1 MPSKRNTG
9 RSAGFAGPVQ
19 EYERVHGTVGDR
31 KIVFIGASYK
41 FVHRVFRDMLLV
53 GGFNDAHIVVHD
65 IDEVPLRIVSDLL
78 KKMARQKE
86 TNVTISATLDRE
98 EALREADAAIL
109 SITVG
114 GKESDYRSFEVC
126 AKYGIPVG
134 VGDTLGPAALAR
146 NLRTIPVAVEI
157 ARDMERLCPGAVMLN
172 FTNPMSAIT
181 GAFLRH
187 SEIPTFGLCH
197 SGDELYQ
204 FFADVF
210 SVRKSEVELQLA
222 GVNHQ
227 SFVAELRI
235 CGVDRTAEILDATM
249 GSSAVLSDSL
259 MGKTEEVNLQQ
270 DLFRLLGVWPSTGG
284 DHLAEFYEYFLTLRR
299 AEQLGLSAHL
309 RDVIPG
315 RQPFGRTP
323 ALRSSSTGPT
333 APSRW
338 VTFIC

>member
-1 MPSKRNTG
+1 MSLRQTSG

-19 EYERVHGTVGDR
+19 DYEKNEGTVGQR

-53 GGFNDAHIVVHD
+53 GGFDDVHVVVHD
-65 IDEVPLRIVSDLL
+65 IDEVPLRTVSGLL
-78 KKMARQKE
+78 EKMARQKE

-98 EALREADAAIL
+98 EALKGADAAIL

-146 NLRTIPVAVEI
+146 NLRTVPVVVEI
-157 ARDMERLCPGAVMLN
+157 ARDMERLCPEVVMLN

-187 SEIPTFGLCH
+187 SEIPAFGLCH

-210 SVRKSEVELQLA
+210 GGLEL
-222 GVNHQ
+222 
-227 SFVAELRI
+227 
-235 CGVDRTAEILDATM
+235 
-249 GSSAVLSDSL
+249 
-259 MGKTEEVNLQQ
+259 GKTPGQGGMMANDHGHRPEQEAEADQADEKQNTVPPILRLGGQGLHIGVVGIQQ
-270 DLFRLLGVWPSTGG
+270 WSQLHSSGFQQRQKECERTFSLARSQLFKGRP
-284 DHLAEFYEYFLTLRR
+284 AFE
-299 AEQLGLSAHL
+299 SALDIH
-309 RDVIPG
+309 
-315 RQPFGRTP
+315 
-323 ALRSSSTGPT
+323 A
-333 APSRW
+333 
-338 VTFIC
+338 